1 MFLAIKIQCDDASA
15 CACAI
20 AYPRGLLGIA
30 HSGHV
35 FCEGRGMIWRC
46 VRTCAAQKMDDENK
60 KITTNEPPRYGSL
73 QTPSP
78 PSSGDS
84 YKVYPGR
91 FYVLIVFTL
100 VVLLQSFA
108 WMTFGTIPDE
118 SLKHFGLT
126 DDDIALIAGKS
137 SYVIAFYNRST
148 CQYRVLE
155 VGLSSAFGKPWFLF
169 RSAPPTIIHGV
180 PSAIQS
186 MS

>member
-1 MFLAIKIQCDDASA
+1 MRMRNRLPSSTSNRALRA
-15 CACAI
+15 C
-20 AYPRGLLGIA
+20 
-30 HSGHV
+30 V
-35 FCEGRGMIWRC
+35 CEGRGMIWHC
-46 VRTCAAQKMDDENK
+46 VRTCTAQKMDDENE
-60 KITTNEPPRYGSL
+60 KITANEPPRYGSL

-118 SLKHFGLT
+118 SFKHFGLT
-126 DDDIALIAGKS
+126 DDDIALIAGRS

-155 VGLSSAFGKPWFLF
+155 VGLSSAFGKP
-169 RSAPPTIIHGV
+169 
-180 PSAIQS
+180 
-186 MS
+186 